1 MRNEG
6 KTSGFTIIEL
16 MVVISIIGLLA
27 AVAVP
32 KYIHTHQRAR
42 ENVLKS
48 DLSVMRELIQQYKVD
63 KKKFPE
69 SLQKLV
75 EDGYL
80 RELPKDNITGSS
92 SSWIEVANQP
102 ADPDDPNA
110 DTGIAD
116 VKSGAPGND
125 MDGKPFSEY

>member
-1 MRNEG
+1 MRNG
-6 KTSGFTIIEL
+6 RKASGFTIIEL

-32 KYIHTHQRAR
+32 KYMHTHQRAK

-48 DLSVMRELIQQYKVD
+48 DLAVMRELIQQYKID
-63 KKKFPE
+63 KKKYPE
-69 SLQKLV
+69 SLSKLV

-92 SSWIEVANQP
+92 SSWVEVPNQP
-102 ADPDDPNA
+102 SDPDDPNA

-125 MDGKPFSEY
+125 MDGRPFAEY